1 LQSRDAGCH
10 HQAFSVCAKKQK
22 DGRFKEIRNAKV
34 FRDYFV
40 EDKLETGIVLTGTE
54 MKSIRSGRAQ
64 ITDAFAKIE
73 KGEVILR
80 NMHIDEYAFGNIHN
94 HQPKRPRKLLL
105 HRKEIDRLNAD
116 VSQGGKAL
124 VPVRMYFKQGLVKVE
139 LAVCTGKKLYDK
151 RETLKKK
158 TQMQEIER
166 EMRRRR

>member
-1 LQSRDAGCH
+1 M
-10 HQAFSVCAKKQK
+10 CAQKKSS
-22 DGRFKEIRNAKV
+22 GRYKEIRNSKV

-40 EDKLETGIVLTGTE
+40 EDRLEAGIVLTGTE
-54 MKSIRSGRAQ
+54 LKSIRSGRAQ
-64 ITDAFAKIE
+64 LTDAFAKVE

-80 NMHIDEYAFGNIHN
+80 NMHIDEYSFGNIFN
-94 HQPKRPRKLLL
+94 HPPKRPRKLLL
-105 HRKEIDRLNAD
+105 HRKEINRLEIE

-124 VPVRMYFKQGLVKVE
+124 IPVRLYFKEGLVKLE

-158 TQMQEIER
+158 AQMQDIER

>member
-1 LQSRDAGCH
+1 M
-10 HQAFSVCAKKQK
+10 CAQKKSK
-22 DGRFKEIRNAKV
+22 GRYKEVRNAKV

-40 EDKLETGIVLTGTE
+40 EDRLEAGIVLSGTE
-54 MKSIRSGRAQ
+54 LKSIRSGRAQ
-64 ITDAFAKIE
+64 LTDAFAKVE

-94 HQPKRPRKLLL
+94 HPPKRPRKLLL
-105 HRKEIDRLNAD
+105 HRKEISRLEIE

-124 VPVRMYFKQGLVKVE
+124 IPVRLYFKEGLVKLE

-158 TQMQEIER
+158 AQMQDIER